1 MCNVC
6 CTTLRK
12 DIDALLLLSC
22 FANTLSIHLHN
33 HWDSFVESLPYH
45 SRYLNE
51 GYLQCIKSEQLS
63 PTASQVKITFVVTF
77 DIVMTTLIS
86 NGEIVIDCFLLTK
99 LKKEMLDRL
108 RDWKLAPMG
117 STAWNLGI
125 SMHLVL
131 QMEKLTKLNWHK
143 FKKKIYGSCK
153 SFQKIHCC

>member
-1 MCNVC
+1 MPYYFCPVLLTRFQSIC
-6 CTTLRK
+6 ITTETH
-12 DIDALLLLSC
+12 LLSL
-22 FANTLSIHLHN
+22 FPTTPDIWMKVTYNAS
-33 HWDSFVESLPYH
+33 
-45 SRYLNE
+45 
-51 GYLQCIKSEQLS
+51 SEQLS
-63 PTASQVKITFVVTF
+63 LTASQVKITFVVTF

-108 RDWKLAPMG
+108 WDWKLAPMG

-143 FKKKIYGSCK
+143 LKKKIYGSCK